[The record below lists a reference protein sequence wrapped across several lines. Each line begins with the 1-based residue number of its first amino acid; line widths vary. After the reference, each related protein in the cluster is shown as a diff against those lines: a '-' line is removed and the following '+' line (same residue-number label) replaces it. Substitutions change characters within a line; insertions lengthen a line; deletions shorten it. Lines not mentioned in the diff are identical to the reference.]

1 MKTVLYNYYKDDSD
15 FIDVYK
21 KNNNGK
27 VKGFKSF
34 LKEQIR
40 FFVDVYDIYLDKPYL
55 DISWFKVND
64 KIVDIDLLWDVFMEG
79 IDELQQVVN

>member
-1 MKTVLYNYYKDDSD
+1 MKTILYNYYKDDSD